1 MPANAGE
8 PRIAPARNAR
18 IGSTRQ
24 LLPRGPFANPR
35 AILAMDILKNSDRAL
50 RALQTDRLLFGKT
63 KPRSKKT
70 NARRT
75 LSAVRMRK

>member
-1 MPANAGE
+1 
-8 PRIAPARNAR
+8 
-18 IGSTRQ
+18 
-24 LLPRGPFANPR
+24 
-35 AILAMDILKNSDRAL
+35 MDILKNSDRAL